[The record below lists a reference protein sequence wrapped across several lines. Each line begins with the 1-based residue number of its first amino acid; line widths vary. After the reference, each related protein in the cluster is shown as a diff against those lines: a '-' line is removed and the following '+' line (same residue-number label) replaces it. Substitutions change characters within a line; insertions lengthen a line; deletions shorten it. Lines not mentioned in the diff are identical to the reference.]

1 MTNNNF
7 KLKAILFSISLAII
21 VALGISY
28 QVFALNPPTTQPPT
42 GGGTIGI
49 GSNAPSN
56 SLYILSSGNVGIGT
70 TAPGAKLEVAGQ
82 IKITGGSPGSGKVL
96 TSDSSGL
103 ATWQAITG
111 TLPSGSSG
119 QTLRHNGTEWV
130 ANSLLYN
137 NGTNVGIGTT
147 TPGATLD
154 VQGAAQF
161 GTGNVNLIDS
171 TGKIPAISSTYF
183 ASLSGANL
191 TSLNASNLSSG
202 TVPSARISGSY
213 TGITG
218 VGTLTTG
225 TWNASSI
232 STSYTAAK
240 DTTNDSWTGTSNVYT
255 TSGNVGIGTTGP
267 TQKLQVNG
275 AIGAYS
281 DADSWI
287 VLYPGGDVTAIM
299 WDNATSPGGG
309 LQFSTWDT
317 FNSGNYSA
325 KAIIT
330 NAGNVGIGTT
340 APAQKLDV
348 NGTGRFSDT
357 IYLPGTGTNNI
368 SPGTGDGAT
377 YSTYN
382 FALRGWY
389 GMAFKDYSNT
399 VHGVYNFRTGS
410 LTIDGSV
417 TAAAFYYSSDESLKT
432 NIKPLESGLQK
443 ILNLEPVYFDYKE
456 NNKHSLG
463 FIAQDVEK
471 QFPELVTTDSLT
483 GLKSLDYSRL
493 TAPLVGAIKEQQEQ
507 INSLTQKIE
516 SQQEQIEELK
526 NLLK

>member
-103 ATWQAITG
+103 ATWQTITG

-161 GTGNVNLIDS
+161 GTGNVNLINS

-191 TSLNASNLSSG
+191 TSLNASSLSSG

-240 DTTNDSWTGTSNVYT
+240 DTTDDSWTGTGNVYT
-255 TSGNVGIGTTGP
+255 TSGNVGIGTTAPGA
-267 TQKLQVNG
+267 KLDIAAGTRTTLKV
-275 AIGAYS
+275 A
-281 DADSWI
+281 
-287 VLYPGGDVTAIM
+287 
-299 WDNATSPGGG
+299 SPP
-309 LQFSTWDT
+309 
-317 FNSGNYSA
+317 SGNSA
-325 KAIIT
+325 MLIGRASGSPSIQGISASDWVIIDAGSSGPVGL
-330 NAGNVGIGTT
+330 NYWSSGNVALAYGGGNVGIGTT
-340 APAQKLDV
+340 GPSEKLQV
-348 NGTGRFSDT
+348 NG
-357 IYLPGTGTNNI
+357 NVK
-368 SPGTGDGAT
+368 AT
-377 YSTYN
+377 
-382 FALRGWY
+382 
-389 GMAFKDYSNT
+389 
-399 VHGVYNFRTGS
+399 
-410 LTIDGSV
+410 
-417 TAAAFYYSSDESLKT
+417 AFYYSSDQSLKT
-432 NIKPLESGLQK
+432 NIKPFDKSLQK

-456 NNKHSLG
+456 NNQHSFG